1 MKSKRCPTRK
11 HCFDIGS
18 CENCDFGII
27 LEKDYRKIKRL
38 KAKNEQLEAEN
49 AALKAQVET
58 LKHPNF

>member
-11 HCFDIGS
+11 HCFDVGI
-18 CENCDFGII
+18 CETCDFGII